1 VSNTTSGD
9 DERRVLVLNPE
20 SGSGDHAPEVHGRAN
35 DHGFEVRETA
45 AAGDAVEFART
56 AAEGGADLVA
66 AAGGDGTLNEV
77 VRGIDRADAIDDVTF
92 AVVPTGTGNNFAGN
106 VGIRGIRHAF
116 EVIESGDRRTIDL
129 GYANGQAFINSCV
142 GGLTADASA
151 NTSSELKER
160 LGIVAYVL
168 STLQT
173 VAEFDG
179 MPLHVETSDE
189 IAETW
194 RGDALIVLI
203 GNCRR
208 PPEGDGRTQ
217 ANVEDGMLE
226 LTIVE
231 EAPTGDLARDALVHR
246 VFGPDAA
253 GTVELRTP
261 SLTVSTRGDEVNY
274 SLDGEMISP
283 ADLRVHTERSALR
296 LPVGD
301 AYEPDPD

>member
-1 VSNTTSGD
+1 MSNTTTGD

-45 AAGDAVEFART
+45 AAGDAVEFARE
-56 AAEGGADLVA
+56 AAVSGADLVA

-77 VRGIDRADAIDDVTF
+77 VRGIDRAEALDDVTF
-92 AVVPTGTGNNFAGN
+92 GVVPSGTGNNFAGN

-116 EVIESGDRRTIDL
+116 EVIESGERRTIDL
-129 GYANGQAFINSCV
+129 GYANGQAFLNSCV

-160 LGIVAYVL
+160 LGIVAYVVN
-168 STLQT
+168 TLRT
-173 VAEFDG
+173 AAAFEG

-208 PPEGDGRTQ
+208 APEGDARTQ
-217 ANVEDGMLE
+217 ANVEDGLLE
-226 LTIVE
+226 VTIVE

-246 VFGPDAA
+246 LFGADST
-253 GTVELRTP
+253 GTVKLRTP
-261 SLTVSTRGDEVNY
+261 SLSVTTRGDEINY
-274 SLDGEMISP
+274 SLDGEMI
-283 ADLRVHTERSALR
+283 AATDLRVDTARRALR
-296 LPVGD
+296 LPVGE